1 MDKINRYKKI
11 SRDLVLEIAA
21 LDRSADPIQTAI
33 VTDDEHGHY
42 LLLKTGW
49 FDNKRLYGPYL
60 HLEVQDAKILVQQN
74 GTDVHIAQ
82 ELVDRGVSKDDIVL
96 AFQMPA
102 KRAYS
107 GYAVS

>member
-1 MDKINRYKKI
+1 MNRYKRI
-11 SRDLVLEIAA
+11 ARDLVLEISA
-21 LDRSADPIQTAI
+21 LDRQADAIQTAI

-60 HLEVQDAKILVQQN
+60 HLEVRDDKILLQQN
-74 GTDVHIAQ
+74 GTDLHIAR
-82 ELVDRGVSKDDIVL
+82 ELVERGVPKDDIVL

-102 KRAYS
+102 KRAFS
-107 GYAVS
+107 GYAAS